1 VLDPELVVLGGGI
14 GRNADLLLEPVRRA
28 MASVSP
34 IRPRVAVSEL
44 GADSELLGAVA
55 MGLAIAQERL
65 FQRAETKGAIAV

>member
-1 VLDPELVVLGGGI
+1 
-14 GRNADLLLEPVRRA
+14 